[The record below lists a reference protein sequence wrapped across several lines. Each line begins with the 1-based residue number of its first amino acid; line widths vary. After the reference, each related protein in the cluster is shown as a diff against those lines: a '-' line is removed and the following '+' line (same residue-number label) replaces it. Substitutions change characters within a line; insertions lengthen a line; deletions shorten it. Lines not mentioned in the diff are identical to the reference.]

1 MWRVWNVLRR
11 PCLKVFLDFAL
22 PTPRLP
28 TPVMRQRVRSTGGQ
42 AGFAML
48 QTPLF
53 QG

>member
-1 MWRVWNVLRR
+1 M
-11 PCLKVFLDFAL
+11 KVFLDFAL